1 MWIVFKLFF
10 LISYWG
16 YTSFFLSLV
25 LQSWLYIW
33 LDGWLLPHSN
43 FPFLWQCLW
52 HIQIILVSDKACCIS
67 KFKIFWYIACLI
79 LVGSNSIS
87 IIGSF
92 NRNKKSNMNTIQ
104 IWFWKHINLLEVK
117 IVFKSFFYISYWS
130 YTSFFSFYF
139 CKAGCISGWMGSFL
153 YIPIFLFCDNVCD
166 ISKSC

>member
-10 LISYWG
+10 LIFYWG
-16 YTSFFLSLV
+16 YTSFFLFLV

-43 FPFLWQCLW
+43 FPILWQCLW

-92 NRNKKSNMNTIQ
+92 NRNQKKIRQTFSYSNCQAQPQFQLGWAEIA
-104 IWFWKHINLLEVK
+104 L
-117 IVFKSFFYISYWS
+117 ISTFPHTDS
-130 YTSFFSFYF
+130 HRLT
-139 CKAGCISGWMGSFL
+139 
-153 YIPIFLFCDNVCD
+153 
-166 ISKSC
+166 